1 MANGID
7 YAKRLQ
13 VARLQA
19 KKALPMTTAERLRT
33 FGFLARYK
41 GPIGSIKKKK
51 QQQYI
56 KKHGKLS

>member
-1 MANGID
+1 MRGID

-19 KKALPMTTAERLRT
+19 QKALPMGTGERLRT
-33 FGFLARYK
+33 FGFLARHK

-51 QQQYI
+51 QQDTR
-56 KKHGKLS
+56 KPGKFL